1 MKLFSFDGLI
11 GLAAIV
17 SGLATLASAFFLRRQ
32 NIFLKPKVNISFLQN
47 PVIWKRGETI
57 KIKICN
63 SSSYPVVID
72 DIQVINT
79 LNEKKGE
86 PHERALDIIDK
97 DAYLKQTEVLSFV
110 LDNAKNYPINIPLRI
125 EVCFRSS
132 VDNFNRTRR
141 LFSNERTIIK

>member
-1 MKLFSFDGLI
+1 M
-11 GLAAIV
+11 
-17 SGLATLASAFFLRRQ
+17 
-32 NIFLKPKVNISFLQN
+32 
-47 PVIWKRGETI
+47 
-57 KIKICN
+57 
-63 SSSYPVVID
+63 VID

-86 PHERALDIIDK
+86 LHERALDIIDK

-110 LDNAKNYPINIPLRI
+110 LDNAKNYPFDIPLRI

-132 VDNFNRTRR
+132 VDNFNRTRS